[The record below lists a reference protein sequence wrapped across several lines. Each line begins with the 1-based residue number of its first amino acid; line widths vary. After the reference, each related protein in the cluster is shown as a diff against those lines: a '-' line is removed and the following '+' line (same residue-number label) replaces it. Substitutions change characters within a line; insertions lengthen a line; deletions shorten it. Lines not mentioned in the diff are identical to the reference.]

1 MVYTLPHAIK
11 EEKNPEERVGNL
23 ESKIEKVGKT
33 ESEEEKR
40 ERKLR
45 GVGFLVFFFISV
57 QGSNER
63 EYFNRRGR
71 FLFLLNWER
80 APRK

>member
-23 ESKIEKVGKT
+23 ESKREKVGKT

-45 GVGFLVFFFISV
+45 GVGFLVFSFSV
-57 QGSNER
+57 
-63 EYFNRRGR
+63 
-71 FLFLLNWER
+71 
-80 APRK
+80 